1 MRTQSS
7 HQPVSN
13 KTKHVLT
20 SLLRMTKKTMI
31 ATLTPRA
38 KTVAIIARDPK
49 QLRLPGVLMVNSRR
63 RRRMMNLMIFTLIM

>member
-1 MRTQSS
+1 
-7 HQPVSN
+7 
-13 KTKHVLT
+13 
-20 SLLRMTKKTMI
+20 MTKKTMI